1 MEYSSRLLSNLIDE
15 FARLPSIG
23 RKTAQRLAFH
33 ILKVDREEAVRLA
46 RAIEEVKNSV
56 RYCAQCG
63 NISESEICLMCSDSR
78 RNPAIVCVVE
88 QPSDVVALDKTGQYQ
103 GQYHVL
109 HGSISPLDGRGPD
122 DINLA
127 SLLARVRAGVVKE
140 VILATNPN
148 VSGEATAMYISQLLQ
163 PLGLNI
169 SRIARGI
176 PMGSDLE
183 YSDQSTLAR
192 ALEGRQRME

>member
-1 MEYSSRLLSNLIDE
+1 
-15 FARLPSIG
+15 
-23 RKTAQRLAFH
+23 
-33 ILKVDREEAVRLA
+33 
-46 RAIEEVKNSV
+46 
-56 RYCAQCG
+56 
-63 NISESEICLMCSDSR
+63 MCSDSR

>member
-33 ILKVDREEAVRLA
+33 ILKVESEEALRLS
-46 RAIEEVKNSV
+46 RAIQEVKANV

-63 NISESEICLMCSDSR
+63 NIAESETCLLCADTR
-78 RNPAIVCVVE
+78 RAADIVCVVE
-88 QPSDVVALDKTGQYQ
+88 QPSDVVALEKTGQFR
-103 GQYHVL
+103 GLYHVL
-109 HGSISPLDGRGPD
+109 HGSIAPLEGKGPD

-127 SLLARVRAGVVKE
+127 SLLARVRAGVVRE

-163 PLGLNI
+163 PLHI
-169 SRIARGI
+169 QVSRIARGI

-192 ALEGRQRME
+192 ALEGRQKMD

>member
-63 NISESEICLMCSDSR
+63 NISESEMCLMCSDSR